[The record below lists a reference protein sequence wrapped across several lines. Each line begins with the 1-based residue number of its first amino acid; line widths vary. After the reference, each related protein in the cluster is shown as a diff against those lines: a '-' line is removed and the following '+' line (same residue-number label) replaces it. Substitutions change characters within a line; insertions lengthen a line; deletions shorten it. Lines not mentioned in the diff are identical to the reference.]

1 MFLSS
6 CQIGDFEVAIGEVYD
21 PEEMNNGCSD
31 QFRQPLFF

>member
-6 CQIGDFEVAIGEVYD
+6 CQIGNFDAAIGGVYD